1 MHIKL
6 NYYCHSATGSP
17 VPLAQN
23 VGCGCLN
30 WVGASLVYGHPPTC
44 NLEVPVTSS
53 RGPESDSQ
61 TYVQSPAPESLR

>member
-53 RGPESDSQ
+53 I
-61 TYVQSPAPESLR
+61 